1 MRRKGID
8 ANEVVD
14 TSTIPVYQSEIA
26 PPKIRGFLV
35 LFEGALITLG
45 VMISYWLNYG
55 TSVVLSFLLR
65 QVPPILSLIRS
76 ITPPSTPKKASG
88 S

>member
-8 ANEVVD
+8 ANGVVD

-55 TSVVLSFLLR
+55 TFVSFFVSPFHLR
-65 QVPPILSLIRS
+65 QVPQTVRS
-76 ITPPSTPKKASG
+76 PRPRSSR
-88 S
+88 

>member
-55 TSVVLSFLLR
+55 TSVVLSFHLH
-65 QVPPILSLIRS
+65 QVPQTVRS
-76 ITPPSTPKKASG
+76 PRPRSSR
-88 S
+88 

>member
-65 QVPPILSLIRS
+65 QVPQTVRS
-76 ITPPSTPKKASG
+76 HRPRSSR
-88 S
+88 

>member
-8 ANEVVD
+8 ANGVVD

-55 TSVVLSFLLR
+55 TSVSFSPFLFLR
-65 QVPPILSLIRS
+65 QVHQTVRS
-76 ITPPSTPKKASG
+76 PSPRS
-88 S
+88 SR

>member
-55 TSVVLSFLLR
+55 TSVSFFPFPFHLH
-65 QVPPILSLIRS
+65 QVPQTVRS
-76 ITPPSTPKKASG
+76 PSHRS
-88 S
+88 SR

>member
-8 ANEVVD
+8 TNEVVD

-55 TSVVLSFLLR
+55 TSVSFLL
-65 QVPPILSLIRS
+65 SFA
-76 ITPPSTPKKASG
+76 PSTSDSKVI
-88 S
+88 

>member
-55 TSVVLSFLLR
+55 TSVSFFLSFA
-65 QVPPILSLIRS
+65 
-76 ITPPSTPKKASG
+76 PSTSDSKVT
-88 S
+88 

>member
-1 MRRKGID
+1 MLTKLSI
-8 ANEVVD
+8 D

-55 TSVVLSFLLR
+55 TSVSFFPFPLR
-65 QVPPILSLIRS
+65 QVPQTVRS
-76 ITPPSTPKKASG
+76 AR
-88 S
+88 

>member
-55 TSVVLSFLLR
+55 TSVSFFLSFA
-65 QVPPILSLIRS
+65 
-76 ITPPSTPKKASG
+76 PSTSTVKSPRPRS
-88 S
+88 SR